1 MLIHLYQVEKKVCE
15 SFYFMYWRFYA
26 PENTH
31 YNLRKLCACVT
42 QSYCF
47 SSPIWTFLAPVI
59 VLFDHQLHT
68 HCFMI
73 LETVVKKYLMQNW
86 TPIFTKICWKAG
98 VSWRQWF
105 RERLFKLSY
114 PTLCPLRLRVESRQ
128 RVNRLESK
136 TGQISL
142 SSVAG
147 AETLGETIE

>member
-1 MLIHLYQVEKKVCE
+1 
-15 SFYFMYWRFYA
+15 MYWRFYA

-73 LETVVKKYLMQNW
+73 SERVVQKYFKENWKIQTLWKFVGVRRGDVGSCNVGSIFCLFVYILFSQLELSDYLFNVTMSSEY
-86 TPIFTKICWKAG
+86 TKAQ
-98 VSWRQWF
+98 ST
-105 RERLFKLSY
+105 KLSSGKVY
-114 PTLCPLRLRVESRQ
+114 LWVHHFWDCG
-128 RVNRLESK
+128 K
-136 TGQISL
+136 TKL
-142 SSVAG
+142 
-147 AETLGETIE
+147 

>member
-1 MLIHLYQVEKKVCE
+1 
-15 SFYFMYWRFYA
+15 MYWRFYA

-73 LETVVKKYLMQNW
+73 SERVVKKYFKSKLTVQFLVGLEIK
-86 TPIFTKICWKAG
+86 TVRTVLKLCGIHRLLVIFRANLITYNFQTFFLPQGISLKIIHEH
-98 VSWRQWF
+98 SF
-105 RERLFKLSY
+105 HLFKMIF
-114 PTLCPLRLRVESRQ
+114 
-128 RVNRLESK
+128 N
-136 TGQISL
+136 
-142 SSVAG
+142 
-147 AETLGETIE
+147 LGLDY

>member
-1 MLIHLYQVEKKVCE
+1 MFSEAELFNSPYLTMSRIYIFIKCCSFENILLKTWIIQITSTNLFSVLSFSLFDPCCSICIKYKKVCE

-73 LETVVKKYLMQNW
+73 SERVVKKLENAMLEQ
-86 TPIFTKICWKAG
+86 T
-98 VSWRQWF
+98 
-105 RERLFKLSY
+105 
-114 PTLCPLRLRVESRQ
+114 SRIAI
-128 RVNRLESK
+128 L
-136 TGQISL
+136 I
-142 SSVAG
+142 
-147 AETLGETIE
+147 

>member
-1 MLIHLYQVEKKVCE
+1 MTNTDHFYKLFSSSYSSVFHCLTLVDPFVSSRKKVCE

-73 LETVVKKYLMQNW
+73 SERVVKKYFKENW
-86 TPIFTKICWKAG
+86 KIQTVRKFFGVRRGDVGSIFC
-98 VSWRQWF
+98 
-105 RERLFKLSY
+105 
-114 PTLCPLRLRVESRQ
+114 
-128 RVNRLESK
+128 LES
-136 TGQISL
+136 
-142 SSVAG
+142 V
-147 AETLGETIE
+147 